1 MVASARTIRERL
13 PGRGPVSCRDQKG
26 TFQEGTAN
34 AEAPDRACLG
44 VSEDQ
49 EQEERCRYSLLS
61 KRWGLGRTAME
72 APSRA

>member
-1 MVASARTIRERL
+1 MQRPQI
-13 PGRGPVSCRDQKG
+13 G
-26 TFQEGTAN
+26 
-34 AEAPDRACLG
+34 ACLG

-72 APSRA
+72 APSRAWALFSVGWKSLEVLSRVVV